1 MIDRLG
7 SLASLLRSERWPA
20 ERIAAFQERR
30 LIDTLRH
37 AVTSVPFY
45 RRLGIDAASL
55 ESRADLERFPV
66 LEKADVQRLGMQ
78 LLADGVDPARCAVS
92 RTSGSTG
99 QPTETYFCAR
109 SWALQKGPVK
119 WRRTLTGGIT
129 LPERIAIV
137 GEDAAAAGPRIDAR
151 WLPLSIRRL
160 SVHQPM
166 AQQVAQLSAWSPTTI
181 YAYPSW
187 FVEFLD
193 LCERQG
199 RRAPPVRRLFTS
211 SEVLTPGTRARI
223 EDGFCGAVFDVY
235 GSTEFKEVA
244 AECEHGRRHL
254 IFETTFVET
263 LERPAGGPVPALA
276 LTTLVNRAMPL
287 VRYAIGD
294 LGRLE
299 SSSCPCGRASPVLL
313 DLQGR
318 MVEFLDGVDGRRI
331 SPYVV
336 STIVEQ
342 HAAIAQYQLLQSDPG
357 TLLVRYVRRA
367 GRTEEVPGEGLR
379 ARLDAALG
387 AGFSVRFEPAGALAR
402 GSRGKHRLLIRSG
415 ESQSAV
421 AP

>member
-1 MIDRLG
+1 
-7 SLASLLRSERWPA
+7 
-20 ERIAAFQERR
+20 
-30 LIDTLRH
+30 
-37 AVTSVPFY
+37 
-45 RRLGIDAASL
+45 
-55 ESRADLERFPV
+55 
-66 LEKADVQRLGMQ
+66 
-78 LLADGVDPARCAVS
+78 
-92 RTSGSTG
+92 
-99 QPTETYFCAR
+99 
-109 SWALQKGPVK
+109 
-119 WRRTLTGGIT
+119 